1 MGVSSLPKTVTRQR
15 HDCDLKPGLLRL
27 SPARYWCVLLG
38 YRATLYYDE
47 HVCFCVCLSVSL
59 SVREY
64 ISGIT
69 RPVFVSLVR
78 VTYCRDSDVH

>member
-15 HDCDLKPGLLRL
+15 RDCDLKPGLLRL

-47 HVCFCVCLSVSL
+47 HVCFCVCRFVCLSVCPRVYLRNYASSL
-59 SVREY
+59 RQFGACY
-64 ISGIT
+64 LL
-69 RPVFVSLVR
+69 P
-78 VTYCRDSDVH
+78 